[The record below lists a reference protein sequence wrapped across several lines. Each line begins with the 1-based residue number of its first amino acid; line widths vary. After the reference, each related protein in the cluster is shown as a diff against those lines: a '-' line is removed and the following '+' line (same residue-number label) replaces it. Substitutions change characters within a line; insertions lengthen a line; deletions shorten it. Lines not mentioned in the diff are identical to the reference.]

1 MGPGGKQSV
10 ELASR
15 MVKWPIG
22 REWGMLSLCPRADCA
37 LGAMAKPGFQRVPGD
52 RESEAGT

>member
-1 MGPGGKQSV
+1 MGPGREQSV

-22 REWGMLSLCPRADCA
+22 KEWGVLSPCAWADRA
-37 LGAMAKPGFQRVPGD
+37 LGALAKPGFQRGPRD